1 MMTTKEHVHATCI
14 EELNNSIIFFQKA
27 LNDLKDGAQNDAK
40 SSAGDKHETSLSMM
54 QIEQEKIR
62 KQLKEVQEMKASLD
76 KLNPHVVSRKI
87 NLGSLIKTN
96 IGYFYIAVALGKL
109 RLDQLELY
117 VMSPQSPMAIK
128 LIGLSVHDEFEMN
141 SKKIVIQDI
150 F

>member
-109 RLDQLELY
+109 KLDQLELY

>member
-1 MMTTKEHVHATCI
+1 MMTTKEHVHAACL

-27 LNDLKDGAQNDAK
+27 LSDLKDGAQNDSK

>member
-1 MMTTKEHVHATCI
+1 MMTVKENVHAACLK
-14 EELNNSIIFFQKA
+14 ELNNSIIFFQKS

-62 KQLKEVQEMKASLD
+62 KQLKEVKEMKALLE
-76 KLNPHVVSRKI
+76 KLNPHVVSHKI
-87 NLGSLIKTN
+87 NSGSLIKTN

-109 RLDQLELY
+109 KLDYLELY
-117 VMSPQSPMAIK
+117 VMSPQSPMAKK

-150 F
+150 L

>member
-1 MMTTKEHVHATCI
+1 MMTTKEHVHAACL

-27 LNDLKDGAQNDAK
+27 LSDLKDGAQNDAK
-40 SSAGDKHETSLSMM
+40 SSAGDKHETSISMM
-54 QIEQEKIR
+54 QIEQEKII

>member
-1 MMTTKEHVHATCI
+1 MITVKEHVHAVCLK
-14 EELNNSIIFFQKA
+14 ELNNSIIFFQKA

-62 KQLKEVQEMKASLD
+62 KQLKEVQEMKASLE

-96 IGYFYIAVALGKL
+96 LGYFYIAVALGKL
-109 RLDQLELY
+109 KLDHLEFY
-117 VMSPQSPMAIK
+117 VMSSQSPMAIK
-128 LIGLSVHDEFEMN
+128 LIGLSVYDQIEMN

-150 F
+150 L

>member
-1 MMTTKEHVHATCI
+1 MMTTKEHVHAACL

-27 LNDLKDGAQNDAK
+27 LSDLKDGAQNDAK

>member
-1 MMTTKEHVHATCI
+1 MMTTKEHVHAACL

-109 RLDQLELY
+109 KLDQLELY

-128 LIGLSVHDEFEMN
+128 FIGLSVHDEFEMN

>member
-1 MMTTKEHVHATCI
+1 MMTTKEHVHAACL

>member
-1 MMTTKEHVHATCI
+1 MTIKEGVYKACENEI
-14 EELNNSIIFFQKA
+14 NNRLNFFQKV
-27 LNDLKDGAQNDAK
+27 LNDLKEGAQNDAK

-62 KQLKEVQEMKASLD
+62 KQFKEVQEMNALLE
-76 KLNPHVVSRKI
+76 KLNPQIISDKI

-109 RLDQLELY
+109 KIDNMELY
-117 VMSPQSPMAIK
+117 VISQQSPMAIK
-128 LIGLSVHDEFEMN
+128 LLGLSVDNEIIMN

-150 F
+150 N

>member
-1 MMTTKEHVHATCI
+1 MTTKEHVHAACL

-109 RLDQLELY
+109 KLDQLELY

>member
-1 MMTTKEHVHATCI
+1 MTTKEHVHAACL

-27 LNDLKDGAQNDAK
+27 LSDLKDGAQNDAK

-128 LIGLSVHDEFEMN
+128 LIGLSVHDEIEMN

>member
-1 MMTTKEHVHATCI
+1 MTLKEEVYIACENEI
-14 EELNNSIIFFQKA
+14 KNRLNFFHKI
-27 LNDLKDGAQNDAK
+27 LSDLKEGAQNDAK

-62 KQLKEVQEMKASLD
+62 KQLSEVQEMNALLE
-76 KLNPHVVSRKI
+76 KLNPQIITDKI

-109 RLDQLELY
+109 KLNAMDLY
-117 VMSPQSPMAIK
+117 VISQQSPMALK
-128 LIGLSVHDEFEMN
+128 LLGLRVDNEIVMN

-150 F
+150 N

>member
-1 MMTTKEHVHATCI
+1 MMTTKEHVHAACL

-109 RLDQLELY
+109 KLDQLELY

>member
-1 MMTTKEHVHATCI
+1 MTTKEHVHAACL